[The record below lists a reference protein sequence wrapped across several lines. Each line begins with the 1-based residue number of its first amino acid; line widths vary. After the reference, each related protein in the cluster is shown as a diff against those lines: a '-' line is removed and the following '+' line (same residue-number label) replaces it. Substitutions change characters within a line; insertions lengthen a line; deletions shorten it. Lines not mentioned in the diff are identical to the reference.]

1 MDRLLYLKYWKDPA
15 VNLLAVYLGKNK
27 IPEGAE
33 EEIRKKISL
42 SIRGKGL
49 FVISN
54 REIKFKVMEIF
65 DQTFSVTRALEWIT
79 ILISL
84 LGVINMLLANLLDQ
98 KREIGILRSLG
109 ATRHQIGTL
118 TLYEAG
124 WVTLI
129 ANLMGAAGGLGL
141 SLILIYVINKQSFLW
156 SIQFDF
162 SGMVFLRTFLLV
174 TSAALLAGYFP
185 AKEAAKGNIAEAVHY
200 E

>member
-1 MDRLLYLKYWKDPA
+1 
-15 VNLLAVYLGKNK
+15 
-27 IPEGAE
+27 
-33 EEIRKKISL
+33 
-42 SIRGKGL
+42 
-49 FVISN
+49 
-54 REIKFKVMEIF
+54 
-65 DQTFSVTRALEWIT
+65 LEWIT